1 MGFVAGGNL
10 HIDSDVPS
18 RMSWIDEFWAHVYD
32 HRQYGWL
39 LFVLLVFLLLL
50 TGVSLLFGQPGTTSY
65 TISIVN
71 LGIILLVGLL
81 TGSLFWYS
89 RYRRSNA

>member
-1 MGFVAGGNL
+1 
-10 HIDSDVPS
+10 
-18 RMSWIDEFWAHVYD
+18 MSWIDVFWAYVYD

-50 TGVSLLFGQPGTTSY
+50 TVISLLFGEPGTTSY

-71 LGIILLVGLL
+71 LGLVLFVGLLVG
-81 TGSLFWYS
+81 TLFGYS
-89 RYRRSNA
+89 HYRRPNE

>member
-1 MGFVAGGNL
+1 
-10 HIDSDVPS
+10 
-18 RMSWIDEFWAHVYD
+18 MSWIDGFWARVYD

-50 TGVSLLFGQPGTTSY
+50 TGISLLFGRPGTASY

-71 LGIILLVGLL
+71 LSLILSVGLL
-81 TGSLFWYS
+81 VGSLFWYS
-89 RYRRSNA
+89 SYRRPDG

>member
-10 HIDSDVPS
+10 HTDGDVPS

-32 HRQYGWL
+32 HRQYSWL

-81 TGSLFWYS
+81 TGALFWYS